1 MKTKS
6 LALASALVCAGL
18 STAVGA
24 QSIDECKK
32 PLADEYKE
40 VGQTRL
46 RVLFWDVYDAF
57 LYTTDGDFDWSQRK
71 QQRKALLLR
80 YLRDIE
86 AKELVETT
94 SEEWEKLG
102 FNSQEQS
109 QWLDKLSEMWP
120 DIKEDDCILLKET
133 NEGYAAFYQG
143 DKSLGVINS
152 SQFTEQFLAI
162 WLSPESRFEEER
174 DELVGKQ

>member
-1 MKTKS
+1 MKAKS
-6 LALASALVCAGL
+6 LAIASALVLSGL
-18 STAVGA
+18 AATANA
-24 QSIDECKK
+24 QSLDECKK
-32 PLADEYKE
+32 PLADGYQE

-46 RVLFWDVYDAF
+46 SVLFWDVYDAY
-57 LYTTDGDFDWSQRK
+57 LYTPDGQFDWSERK

-102 FNSQEQS
+102 FNSKEQS
-109 QWLDKLSEMWP
+109 QWLDQLTSMWP
-120 DIKEDDCILLKET
+120 DIKEDDCLLLKET
-133 NEGYAAFYQG
+133 EKGYAAFYQG
-143 DKSLGVINS
+143 DKSLGVIES